1 MKIKRI
7 ACGCLI
13 ILIFFF
19 GIIIAMNFLIKS
31 SSERRAQEEIDFRQA
46 YIEDTEKMAVRIAR
60 KNNILP
66 SVMLAQSIL
75 ESNWGRSELSREY
88 NNYFGIK
95 AVKKDQGIVFETEEY
110 VDGESGRYMENFKKY
125 SSKRESFEHYAKL
138 LSTAKRYE
146 KVKTAKNYKE
156 AAKYIKEGGYA
167 TDPSYAD
174 KIISVVEKYELDKYD
189 EVGNWQKLEK
199 NG

>member
-7 ACGCLI
+7 GCGCLI

-19 GIIIAMNFLIKS
+19 GIIFAMNFLIKS

-75 ESNWGRSELSREY
+75 ESNWGRSELSKEY

-95 AVKKDQGIVFETEEY
+95 AVKKDQGVVFETEEY

-156 AAKYIKEGGYA
+156 AAQYIKEGGYA

-189 EVGNWQKLEK
+189 EVGN
-199 NG
+199 

>member
-1 MKIKRI
+1 
-7 ACGCLI
+7 
-13 ILIFFF
+13 
-19 GIIIAMNFLIKS
+19 MNFLIKS

-75 ESNWGRSELSREY
+75 ESNWGRSELSKEY

-95 AVKKDQGIVFETEEY
+95 AVKKDQGVVFETEEY

-138 LSTAKRYE
+138 LTTAKRYE

-156 AAKYIKEGGYA
+156 AAQYIKEGGYA

-189 EVGNWQKLEK
+189 EVRN
-199 NG
+199 

>member
-1 MKIKRI
+1 
-7 ACGCLI
+7 
-13 ILIFFF
+13 
-19 GIIIAMNFLIKS
+19 MNFLIKS
-31 SSERRAQEEIDFRQA
+31 SSERRAQEEIDFRQS

-95 AVKKDQGIVFETEEY
+95 AVKKDQGVVFETEEY

-156 AAKYIKEGGYA
+156 AAQYIKEGGYA

-189 EVGNWQKLEK
+189 EVRN
-199 NG
+199 

>member
-1 MKIKRI
+1 
-7 ACGCLI
+7 
-13 ILIFFF
+13 
-19 GIIIAMNFLIKS
+19 MNFLIKS

-75 ESNWGRSELSREY
+75 ESNWGRSELSKEY

-95 AVKKDQGIVFETEEY
+95 AVKKDQGVVFETEEY

-138 LSTAKRYE
+138 LTTAKRYE

-156 AAKYIKEGGYA
+156 AAQYIKEGGYA

-189 EVGNWQKLEK
+189 EVRNWQKLEK

>member
-1 MKIKRI
+1 
-7 ACGCLI
+7 
-13 ILIFFF
+13 
-19 GIIIAMNFLIKS
+19 MNFLIKS

-75 ESNWGRSELSREY
+75 ESNWGRSELSKEY

-95 AVKKDQGIVFETEEY
+95 AVKKDQGVVFETEEY

-156 AAKYIKEGGYA
+156 AAQYIKEGGYA

-189 EVGNWQKLEK
+189 EVRN
-199 NG
+199 

>member
-75 ESNWGRSELSREY
+75 ESNWGRSELSKEY

-95 AVKKDQGIVFETEEY
+95 AVKKDQGVVFETEEY

-189 EVGNWQKLEK
+189 EVNK
-199 NG
+199 

>member
-19 GIIIAMNFLIKS
+19 GIIFAMNFLIKS

-174 KIISVVEKYELDKYD
+174 KIISVVEKYGLNKYD
-189 EVGNWQKLEK
+189 EVGN
-199 NG
+199 